1 MSQAAEAYRRYS
13 ILRQQG
19 VPEYEAYQRSGYG
32 NVIRRLQSQ
41 RQQQVEERRRLQAS
55 QAGRAGRQ
63 QLGGQLAGA
72 LALKA
77 GYNYLMDKPLF
88 GETGAAIGNR
98 LGIESELLGSTGVTP
113 TTAPA
118 PAAATPTPIPID
130 INAPMSMMPT
140 DTGGMS
146 TVADGGMSQATD
158 VPTETG
164 DGSSYGLG
172 NALTGALGAYN
183 IYQGIDQFKEGNEL
197 EGAIGAYTGAGQ
209 LASSFGQTI
218 PGAGP
223 IGAVYGAYQLGKLA
237 LDDDITKAQTGRAAA
252 SGAASGAA
260 IGTAVLPGIGTAIGA
275 LIGGTIGAIK
285 GLSGSGKGQMQK
297 IRDKWRDA
305 MIENDVGLF
314 DPKTYKGTLPDGTVF
329 DWGKD
334 RFGFGTNEK
343 EGDINL
349 KENPVHVQ
357 AVNYGNL
364 MTTLMGMG
372 ESKANES
379 IAAQYVLASLA
390 DNEGSTA
397 NATDQQVKD
406 RFRYFMDKNEFSLA
420 DAQQQIGLMLQQG
433 KIDQEYHDI
442 QQNNL
447 RMLMND
453 ELMEQ
458 EAATQG
464 VQ

>member
-1 MSQAAEAYRRYS
+1 MSMQAYNKYMNLINQGMPYQQAYFES
-13 ILRQQG
+13 GLGDIAQQNQ
-19 VPEYEAYQRSGYG
+19 E
-32 NVIRRLQSQ
+32 IQ
-41 RQQQVEERRRLQAS
+41 RQQAEEQQRILAS
-55 QAGRAGRQ
+55 QQGRAGRQ

-72 LALKA
+72 LATKGA
-77 GYNYLMDKPLF
+77 YNYLMGKPLF

-98 LGIESELLGSTGVTP
+98 LGIESELLGSTGGTP
-113 TTAPA
+113 TPATA
-118 PAAATPTPIPID
+118 PAAAAPAPIPID
-130 INAPMSMMPT
+130 INAPMSTMPT
-140 DTGGMS
+140 DAGGMS

-158 VPTETG
+158 VPTETA

-183 IYQGIDQFKEGNEL
+183 IYQGAQQFKEGNKL

-209 LASSFGQTI
+209 LASSFGLGL
-218 PGAGP
+218 PGAKAL
-223 IGAVYGAYQLGKLA
+223 GAAYGAYQLGKLA
-237 LDDDITKAQTGRAAA
+237 LNDDITKAETGSAAA
-252 SGAASGAA
+252 QGASAGAA
-260 IGTAVLPGIGTAIGA
+260 IGSVIPGIGTAIGS

-458 EAATQG
+458 EATTQG

>member
-98 LGIESELLGSTGVTP
+98 LGIESELLGSTGGTP
-113 TTAPA
+113 TPATA
-118 PAAATPTPIPID
+118 PAAAAPAPIPID
-130 INAPMSMMPT
+130 INAPMSTMPT

-183 IYQGIDQFKEGNEL
+183 IYQGAQQFKKGNKL

-209 LASSFGQTI
+209 LASSFGQSL
-218 PGAGP
+218 PGAGAL
-223 IGAVYGAYQLGKLA
+223 GAAYGAYQLGKLA
-237 LDDDITKAQTGRAAA
+237 LNDDITKAETGSAAA
-252 SGAASGAA
+252 QGAAAGAA
-260 IGTAVLPGIGTAIGA
+260 VGSVIPGIGTAIGA

-285 GLSGSGKGQMQK
+285 GLSGSGKGQMQI

-314 DPKTYKGTLPDGTVF
+314 DPETYKGTLPDGTKF
-329 DWGKD
+329 NWGKD
-334 RFGFGTNEK
+334 RFGFGNEEAK
-343 EGDINL
+343 GDINL
-349 KENPVHVQ
+349 KENPVHGQ
-357 AVNYGNL
+357 AASYGNL

-372 ESKANES
+372 QNKANES
-379 IAAQYVLASLA
+379 IAAQYTLASLA

-397 NATDQQVKD
+397 NATDQQVRD

-420 DAQQQIGLMLQQG
+420 DAQQQIGLMLEQG

>member
-32 NVIRRLQSQ
+32 NVIRGLQSQ
-41 RQQQVEERRRLQAS
+41 RQRQVEERRKLQAS

-63 QLGGQLAGA
+63 QLGGKLGTA

-98 LGIESELLGSTGVTP
+98 LGIESELLGSTGATP
-113 TTAPA
+113 TPAPA
-118 PAAATPTPIPID
+118 PAAVAPAPIPID
-130 INAPMSMMPT
+130 INAPMSTMPT

-183 IYQGIDQFKEGNEL
+183 IYQGAQQFKEGNKL

-209 LASSFGQTI
+209 LASSFGQSL
-218 PGAGP
+218 PGAGAL
-223 IGAVYGAYQLGKLA
+223 GAAYGAYQLGKLA
-237 LDDDITKAQTGRAAA
+237 LNDDITKAETGSAAA
-252 SGAASGAA
+252 QGAAAGAA
-260 IGTAVLPGIGTAIGA
+260 VGSVIPGIGTAIGA

-285 GLSGSGKGQMQK
+285 GLSGSGKGQMQI

-314 DPKTYKGTLPDGTVF
+314 DPETYEGTLPDGTKF
-329 DWGKD
+329 NWGKD
-334 RFGFGTNEK
+334 RFGFGNEEAK
-343 EGDINL
+343 GDINL
-349 KENPVHVQ
+349 KENPVHGQ
-357 AVNYGNL
+357 AASYGNL

-372 ESKANES
+372 QNKANES
-379 IAAQYVLASLA
+379 IAAQYTLASLA
-390 DNEGSTA
+390 DDKGSTA
-397 NATDQQVKD
+397 NATDQQVRD

-420 DAQQQIGLMLQQG
+420 DAQQQIGLMLEQG